1 MRLLS
6 IELFGQYKGL
16 KDQLFDFSMVEGDVA
31 VLIGANG
38 SGKSQV
44 IELIAEAFAFLER
57 QQRKDFR
64 VRMPLGYDFR
74 VMYEMASSRY
84 EGLRRFGVDTRNG
97 LRVSVHHL
105 VHVVQD
111 GDAQPA
117 QTTMWQI
124 TAGGSL
130 EELVLP
136 RVIGYASGM
145 SENLQRA
152 FMRNALQYFD
162 VIRVRAHLKN
172 ELAHPKVDEEATL
185 IINERY
191 LKRNPG
197 IFAPEGQNPESGLF
211 RLRETD
217 TAIPRNLFLDYDCA
231 ALLIAMLGMLTNEAR
246 DSVWHEIPF
255 RHPTRVV
262 LRYDLRGQ
270 ATATDNARDIKR
282 LIELAGLERCTPIS
296 PKTSEGQYELLE
308 LDHLAGEIELDFQDP
323 DVINRMAD
331 NSREPD
337 QWFSALYKL
346 QLLGVDE
353 WSGIVK
359 RALRRDSFQGHVE
372 KPLKGKLPLSVQE
385 LWMSDGVKTVAFDD
399 LSDGEVQLLLTL
411 GAVRLFGD
419 DETLFLYDEPE
430 THLNPSWRARFHLD
444 FESANEANGKA
455 QAIVSSHSP
464 FLVSSLPREAV
475 FHFKKING
483 ATEMTNPP
491 GETFGA
497 SFDVLIKKHFNLRAT
512 ISETAVHEI
521 REQLANPQLT
531 TAQKLAWLEESVG
544 ESMERSYLINK
555 LRAG

>member
-1 MRLLS
+1 MKLLS

-16 KDQLFDFSMVEGDVA
+16 RDQAFDFSSVSGDVA

-44 IELIAEAFAFLER
+44 MELIAEAFAFLER
-57 QQRKDFR
+57 RQRRDFR
-64 VRMPLGYDFR
+64 VRAPLGYDFR

-84 EGLRRFGVDTRNG
+84 EGLRRFAVDTRDG
-97 LRVSVHHL
+97 LRISVHQLADRPH
-105 VHVVQD
+105 D
-111 GDAQPA
+111 GVAQPA
-117 QTTMWQI
+117 QGTWSEI
-124 TAGGSL
+124 TAHGSL
-130 EELVLP
+130 EELALP

-162 VIRVRAHLKN
+162 VIRVRANLKK
-172 ELAHPKVDEEATL
+172 ELAQPNVAEQATL
-185 IINERY
+185 TINKRF

-197 IFAPEGQNPESGLF
+197 IFAAEGEDPESGLF

-231 ALLIAMLGMLTNEAR
+231 ALLIAILGMLLHADR
-246 DSVWHEIPF
+246 DEVWDEIPF
-255 RHPTRVV
+255 RHPARVV

-270 ATATDNARDIKR
+270 ATASDNARDIKR
-282 LIELAGLERCTPIS
+282 LIELAGPHRCTPIS
-296 PKTSEGQYELLE
+296 PRTSEAEYELLE
-308 LDHLAGEIELDFQDP
+308 LDYLAGDIEIDFQDP
-323 DVINRMAD
+323 EVIRRMAD

-353 WSGIVK
+353 WSGTVK
-359 RALRRDSFQGHVE
+359 RALRRDNFQGHVE

-385 LWMSDGVKTVAFDD
+385 LWMSDGERTVAFDD

-430 THLNPSWRARFHLD
+430 THLNPSWRTRFHLD
-444 FESANEANGKA
+444 FEKANEANGKA
-455 QAIVSSHSP
+455 QAIISSHSP

-475 FHFKKING
+475 FHFKKVDG
-483 ATEMTNPP
+483 VTDMTNPP

-497 SFDVLIKKHFNLRAT
+497 SFDVLIKKHFDLRAT
-512 ISETAVHEI
+512 ISETAVREI
-521 REQLANPQLT
+521 RERLADLQSTNQ
-531 TAQKLAWLEESVG
+531 QKLDWLEDSVG

-555 LRAG
+555 LRAS

>member
-1 MRLLS
+1 MKLLS

-16 KDQLFDFSMVEGDVA
+16 KDQVFDFSTVKGDVA

-44 IELIAEAFAFLER
+44 MELIAEAFAYIER
-57 QQRKDFR
+57 LQRQDFR

-74 VMYEMASSRY
+74 VTYEMASSRY
-84 EGLRRFGVDTRNG
+84 EGLRRFVMDTRNR
-97 LRVSVHHL
+97 LRIAVHQLAGQPH
-105 VHVVQD
+105 D
-111 GDAQPA
+111 GVAHPA
-117 QTTMWQI
+117 QGAWSEI
-124 TAGGSL
+124 TSDGSL
-130 EELVLP
+130 EELALP

-162 VIRVRAHLKN
+162 VIRVRANLKK
-172 ELAHPKVDEEATL
+172 ELAQPEVDEEATL
-185 IINERY
+185 AINERF

-197 IFAPEGQNPESGLF
+197 IFAAEGEDPESGLF

-231 ALLIAMLGMLTNEAR
+231 ALMIAILGMLPHAVR
-246 DSVWHEIPF
+246 DEVWDEIRF
-255 RHPTRVV
+255 RHPARVV

-270 ATATDNARDIKR
+270 ATALDNARDIKR
-282 LIELAGLERCTPIS
+282 LIELAGPNRCTPIS
-296 PKTSEGQYELLE
+296 PRTSEQEYELLE
-308 LDHLAGEIELDFQDP
+308 LDYLAGNIEIDFQDP
-323 DVINRMAD
+323 EVIYRMSES
-331 NSREPD
+331 SREPA

-353 WSGIVK
+353 WSGTVK
-359 RALRRDSFQGHVE
+359 RELRRDSFQGHVE
-372 KPLKGKLPLSVQE
+372 KPLKGKLPLSVLE
-385 LWMSDGVKTVAFDD
+385 LRMSDGERTVGFDD
-399 LSDGEVQLLLTL
+399 LSDGELQLLLTL

-430 THLNPSWRARFHLD
+430 THLNPSWRTRFHLH
-444 FESANEANGKA
+444 FEKANEANGKA
-455 QAIVSSHSP
+455 QAIISSHSP

-475 FHFKKING
+475 FHFKKVEG
-483 ATEMTNPP
+483 VTDMTNPP

-512 ISETAVHEI
+512 ISETAVQEI
-521 REQLANPQLT
+521 RARLADRQSTNKH
-531 TAQKLAWLEESVG
+531 KLDWLEDSVG

-555 LRAG
+555 LRAS